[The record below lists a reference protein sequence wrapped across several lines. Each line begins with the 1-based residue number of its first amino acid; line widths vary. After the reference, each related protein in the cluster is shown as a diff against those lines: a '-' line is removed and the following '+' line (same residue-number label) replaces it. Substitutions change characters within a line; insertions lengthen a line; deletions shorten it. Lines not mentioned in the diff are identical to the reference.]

1 MSRIRINVSFGETKV
16 LVGCGEGNLTVDE
29 LVSQA
34 IVKFKKRMKMVSMFT
49 DGLDIIGSNR
59 MVSARRL
66 GKVNSPV

>member
-34 IVKFKKRMKMVSMFT
+34 IVKFKKRMKMVSIYMFT
-49 DGLDIIGSNR
+49 DVLGLSLCSRVTAWTLCTIAG
-59 MVSARRL
+59 
-66 GKVNSPV
+66 